1 MNPKEMAVLAGWV
14 LAAWHAL
21 SIMKDAERCKYNVA
35 RYNAAPTLPNFVKL
49 AVAEGALISDLR
61 WL

>member
-1 MNPKEMAVLAGWV
+1 MNRKEMTVLAGLV
-14 LAAWHAL
+14 LAWHVL
-21 SIMKDAERCKYNVA
+21 SFIKDAERWAYNVK

-49 AVAEGALISDLR
+49 VVAEGVLISDLR

>member
-1 MNPKEMAVLAGWV
+1 MNRKEMTVLAGLV

-21 SIMKDAERCKYNVA
+21 SIMKDAERCRYNLA
-35 RYNAAPTLPNFVKL
+35 RYNAAPTLPNLVKL
-49 AVAEGALISDLR
+49 AVAEGVLISDLR

>member
-1 MNPKEMAVLAGWV
+1 MNRKEMTFLAG
-14 LAAWHAL
+14 LALVAWHAL
-21 SIMKDAERCKYNVA
+21 SIMKDAERCRYNMA

-49 AVAEGALISDLR
+49 AVAEGVLISDLR

>member
-1 MNPKEMAVLAGWV
+1 
-14 LAAWHAL
+14 
-21 SIMKDAERCKYNVA
+21 MKDAERCRYNVA

-49 AVAEGALISDLR
+49 AVAEGVLISDLR

>member
-1 MNPKEMAVLAGWV
+1 MNRKEMTVLVGLA

-21 SIMKDAERCKYNVA
+21 SIMKDTERCRYNLA

-49 AVAEGALISDLR
+49 AVAEGVLISDLR

>member
-1 MNPKEMAVLAGWV
+1 MNKETAALAGLV
-14 LAAWHAL
+14 LAAWHVL
-21 SIMKDAERCKYNVA
+21 SIMKDAERCRYNLA